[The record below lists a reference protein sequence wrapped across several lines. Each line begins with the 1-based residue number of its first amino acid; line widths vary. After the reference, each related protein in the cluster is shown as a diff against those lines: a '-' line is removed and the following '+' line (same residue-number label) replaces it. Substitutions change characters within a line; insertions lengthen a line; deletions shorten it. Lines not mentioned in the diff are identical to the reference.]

1 MSKSEKYVNQP
12 KNFAPLKVAEKSDP
26 RWQEGTQGR
35 GLFCDDMLE
44 PYPMLNKTVGDEIVN
59 KGNSWIRLGR
69 DRYAGKS
76 SGYGGGGAT
85 QASAIDICV
94 GMGTGEPAEKVD
106 PNFKGDAARIYISQ
120 RCDIDTAFNLIT
132 PNETSE
138 KHWSGHG
145 QSRTRGWSD
154 IGYPENQSA
163 IGIKAD
169 SIRVIGANGIKLI
182 TRQHN
187 QDSRGGTAAF
197 SGIELVAGNDESE
210 LQYMVKGENLSDALS
225 KLEERVAAVSA
236 FVFEFLAAQIKVNGR
251 LAMHSHAIQI
261 GPATIPTTPSLSLP
275 GACLDAAMDE
285 AEALVDN
292 FKERMNLQFNWHQQ
306 YLSQISPNYILSK
319 YNKVN

>member
-12 KNFAPLKVAEKSDP
+12 KNFAPMKVAEKSDP

-35 GLFCDDMLE
+35 GLLCDDMLE
-44 PYPMLNKTVGDEIVN
+44 PYPMLNKTVGDEVVN

-187 QDSRGGTAAF
+187 QDSREGTAAF
-197 SGIELVAGNDESE
+197 TGIELVAGNDESE
-210 LQYMVKGENLSDALS
+210 LQYMVKGENLSDALYA
-225 KLEERVAAVSA
+225 LEERLKALSA
-236 FVFEFLAAQIKVNGR
+236 IVFDFLAAQIKVNGKI
-251 LAMHSHAIQI
+251 ASHVHPGTVGPVPLSI
-261 GPATIPTTPSLSLP
+261 GPSISLVP
-275 GACLDAAMDE
+275 AVMNTVMDE

-292 FKERMNLQFNWHQQ
+292 FKERMNLQISWHSN
-306 YLSQISPNYILSK
+306 YLSQMSPNYILSK